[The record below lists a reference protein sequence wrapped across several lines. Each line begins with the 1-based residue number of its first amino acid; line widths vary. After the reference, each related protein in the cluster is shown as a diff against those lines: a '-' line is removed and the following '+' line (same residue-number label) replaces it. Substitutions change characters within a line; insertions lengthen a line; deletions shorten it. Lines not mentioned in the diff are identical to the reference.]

1 MARSGGVIGGDERG
15 MRPAMAVSGIGH
27 LGLIA
32 LAVIGIGAPTAPDT
46 PIAFSD
52 VSVVSEADFFT
63 AVAIAP
69 VEAPEVN
76 DGLTAPQ
83 TVNPAAVTPDA
94 ADPAV
99 QTAEAEA
106 LGPTGPA
113 AQDPAERPA
122 AVAVPPLRP
131 REAPAP
137 ATRPATPTIVTEAAP
152 APAAA
157 TPDTRPATEPVQPL
171 ASTPATPPLGI
182 AEAPPLPEQ
191 EPEVAEEERP
201 EAETAVETEVETG
214 AETEVAE
221 VAPETST
228 VPRARPRPP
237 EPEPTRTA
245 EAAKPEPEAEEK
257 QDDDVLAALNAAN
270 ASIESVDKA
279 KGETKKKSAASAAS
293 TQRAATAPTRA
304 AQFSRGE
311 KDGLSIAVRDEF
323 VYNGRRDGNPVVI
336 VAVSISASG
345 QIVDGPRKVSGSGAD
360 NGTLDVLFQSGRRAL
375 LKAERKGAFRPLGPK
390 LATYNTIEFRFT
402 PNPGQSGLNS

>member
-1 MARSGGVIGGDERG
+1 
-15 MRPAMAVSGIGH
+15 
-27 LGLIA
+27 
-32 LAVIGIGAPTAPDT
+32 
-46 PIAFSD
+46 
-52 VSVVSEADFFT
+52 
-63 AVAIAP
+63 
-69 VEAPEVN
+69 
-76 DGLTAPQ
+76 
-83 TVNPAAVTPDA
+83 
-94 ADPAV
+94 V

-182 AEAPPLPEQ
+182 AEAPPLPEREPEQ

-201 EAETAVETEVETG
+201 EVETAV
-214 AETEVAE
+214 ETEVAE

-257 QDDDVLAALNAAN
+257 PDDDVLAALNAAN

-279 KGETKKKSAASAAS
+279 KGETKKKPAASAAS
-293 TQRAATAPTRA
+293 TQRAATAPNRA
-304 AQFSRGE
+304 AKFSRGE
-311 KDGLSIAVRDEF
+311 KEGLALSLKPYFR
-323 VYNGRRDGNPVVI
+323 YPGRRDPGLFVI
-336 VAVSISASG
+336 VKAAFNP
-345 QIVDGPRKVSGSGAD
+345 DGSFRLEPTKVNAGGGDAATQGALYRAA
-360 NGTLDVLFQSGRRAL
+360 TVALRRAQSQGVFAKL
-375 LKAERKGAFRPLGPK
+375 GAK
-390 LATYNTIEFRFT
+390 LSTWRSVEFRFT
-402 PNPGQSGLNS
+402 PDEQVRLSS